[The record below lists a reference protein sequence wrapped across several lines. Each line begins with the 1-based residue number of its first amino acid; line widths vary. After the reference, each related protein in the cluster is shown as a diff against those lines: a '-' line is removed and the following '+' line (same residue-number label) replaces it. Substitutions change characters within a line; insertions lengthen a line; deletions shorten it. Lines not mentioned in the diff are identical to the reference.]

1 MIQSLK
7 QKYGFEKVLRVIK
20 ILETEKQNWLKFQK
34 NEKEK
39 LIEKKLKERR

>member
-7 QKYGFEKVLRVIK
+7 QKYGFEKVLRVINV
-20 ILETEKQNWLKFQK
+20 LETEKQNWLKLQK

-39 LIEKKLKERR
+39 LIEKKLEERR

>member
-20 ILETEKQNWLKFQK
+20 VLETEKQNWLKLQK